1 MTIAWG
7 SLLVVAVGS
16 VAVAVTVVSLVAF
29 ALDALSR
36 CREEA
41 AGGGTFDGR
50 AGARLRLP
58 RRGAGGR
65 RLRAVRPRR
74 VTTATAGG
82 SLIRSG

>member
-29 ALDALSR
+29 ALVALSR

-41 AGGGTFDGR
+41 AGGGTSTAGLVLAAGCL
-50 AGARLRLP
+50 AGALVVVGYGLYVI
-58 RRGAGGR
+58 A
-65 RLRAVRPRR
+65 A
-74 VTTATAGG
+74 
-82 SLIRSG
+82 